1 METYTIE
8 KTIFIGVPVNVVF
21 EALTNSSKIIQYY
34 PLTEVICD
42 WQVGSEIICK
52 GTNDGKDF
60 TDYGKIDILIPNQQF
75 QYTYWSDNHGTEK
88 TPENHLT
95 ICYTLDE
102 VENGT
107 IVKLKHSN
115 LKSEAMYLQM
125 MDVWDFLLN
134 SFQNFLEN

>member
-60 TDYGKIDILIPNQQF
+60 TDYGVLQLLMINKRTYYRCTKIFIL
-75 QYTYWSDNHGTEK
+75 
-88 TPENHLT
+88 
-95 ICYTLDE
+95 
-102 VENGT
+102 
-107 IVKLKHSN
+107 
-115 LKSEAMYLQM
+115 
-125 MDVWDFLLN
+125 
-134 SFQNFLEN
+134 